1 MGHGNQWEA
10 IYPDVKALLGHA
22 LPMTLAKGKLDG
34 KAPFVGEYEDGSPH
48 GDSVAG
54 IRYVDG
60 RLGYFALV
68 DCDTIQKTRKN
79 ELVTSFPYLPEGV
92 AYRLVINEIKATSM
106 PMEGVVAAGKDGFE
120 FDFFDPSF
128 YRNRFKYKVGETHEF
143 SVAALA
149 YSLHKAEAAGYDID
163 KGPLVEIERQ
173 RLLKE
178 NPHADVSAV
187 KSVWISL
194 ESAAICLP
202 HPQYPGEC
210 EFRGPVKTVEWFKFD
225 SMTFCR
231 LLVTFTRPDDQD
243 FDLFLYA
250 SANVLGEYRPEVGDD
265 VEGVV
270 WLQGNLVERQGFRA
284 WWEAKLGR

>member
-10 IYPDVKALLGHA
+10 IYPDFKSVIQHI
-22 LPMTLAKGKLDG
+22 LPLAVAKGHLAG
-34 KAPFVGEYEDGSPH
+34 EAPFVGEYDDGQPH
-48 GDSVAG
+48 GNVVAAICYQDGLMGCLVLLDSNTV
-54 IRYVDG
+54 
-60 RLGYFALV
+60 
-68 DCDTIQKTRKN
+68 KN
-79 ELVTSFPYLPEGV
+79 PRTNSLATAFPYLPGGI
-92 AYRLVINEIKATSM
+92 AHRLEIDKLTIVDM
-106 PMEGVVAAGKDGFE
+106 PMEGIVHVSKDGFE

-149 YSLHKAEAAGYDID
+149 YSLHKAETAGYDID
-163 KGPLVEIERQ
+163 KGPLVELERQ
-173 RLLKE
+173 QLLKE

-194 ESAAICLP
+194 ENAAICFP

-225 SMTFCR
+225 NLDFCR
-231 LLVTFTRPDDQD
+231 LLVTLVRPNDQD
-243 FDLFLYA
+243 FDVFVYA
-250 SANVLGEYRPEVGDD
+250 AAHVLGDYRPKSGDD

-270 WLQGNLVERQGFRA
+270 WLQGNLVE
-284 WWEAKLGR
+284 